1 MEPALFGADY
11 ITRKSRD
18 EQGILKTARCA
29 VLPCEM
35 SKRIRPAFAV
45 TE

>member
-11 ITRKSRD
+11 IILESKD

-29 VLPCEM
+29 FLPCEM
-35 SKRIRPAFAV
+35 SKRIRHAFAV